1 MMKWWKTKKL
11 TDKSS
16 VSQKKKKNKTKSSPC
31 IDYYYNDKQVLTGK
45 HF

>member
-1 MMKWWKTKKL
+1 MVENEKI
-11 TDKSS
+11 DG
-16 VSQKKKKNKTKSSPC
+16 QIEPHKKKNKTKSSPC